1 MLSELT
7 LAFMVMAACVL
18 IHTAGLV
25 VAADWLL
32 DRRERFE
39 RQRPGMLRFSLY
51 LILVFSVV
59 IGLHLTEM
67 AVWAVVY
74 QWWGLFPDFETSLY
88 FSMGSYTTI
97 GYGDVVLQQ
106 RWRLLGAV
114 EGVSGVL
121 LCGLSTAFIFVVLNA
136 LIQIRAREQS
146 DS

>member
-7 LAFMVMAACVL
+7 LAFMVMAVCVL

-39 RQRPGMLRFSLY
+39 QQRPGMLRFSLY
-51 LILVFSVV
+51 LILVFSAVT
-59 IGLHLTEM
+59 GLHLMET

-136 LIQIRAREQS
+136 LIQIRARAQA